1 MRQGIFSYAQ
11 LLMTLCI
18 KTTNR
23 LISGILTL
31 IFAVLFAFVF
41 AEERQR
47 GLAVVIAIPLAISLI
62 WYAYLR
68 FLDSESRPKGT
79 TEYSGI
85 KKIVAIF
92 SVLTIISA
100 IASYTVKSKIG
111 VVFAFL
117 FLILII
123 IYEIVDYIEMSK
135 LSEQVEIKEGK
146 VNV

>member
-1 MRQGIFSYAQ
+1 MNE
-11 LLMTLCI
+11 L

-47 GLAVVIAIPLAISLI
+47 GLAIVIALPLALSLI

-68 FLDSESRPKGT
+68 FLDPESRPKER
-79 TEYSGI
+79 TEFTSM
-85 KKIVAIF
+85 KRIVAIF

-111 VVFAFL
+111 VIFTFV

-123 IYEIVDYIEMSK
+123 IYEMIDYIETIK
-135 LSEQVEIKEGK
+135 IKEVK
-146 VNV
+146 TNE